1 MTNQRGKTA
10 GRAVRR
16 GFTLIE
22 AIVVIVIIGVL
33 AAVVA
38 PNILKRIGQSE
49 QAAATASASSL
60 YTALKGYIADHGEPQ
75 SGAPIDI
82 LWERPSSISESDWKN
97 SAAPYVE
104 TKDSLIDPWGNKYIL
119 AIPGPEG
126 REYAIMSY
134 GRDGKAGGEGQD
146 KDIVKP

>member
-1 MTNQRGKTA
+1 MNHKRGT
-10 GRAVRR
+10 RATRPARR
-16 GFTLIE
+16 AFTLIE

-49 QAAATASASSL
+49 QAAATASANSL
-60 YTALKGYIADHGEPQ
+60 YTALKGFIADHGEPP
-75 SGAPIDI
+75 SGATIDI
-82 LWERPSSISESDWKN
+82 LWERPSSVSEEDWKN

-104 TKDSLIDPWGNKYIL
+104 TKDDLTDPWGNKYIL

-126 REYAIMSY
+126 RDYAIISY
-134 GRDGKAGGEGQD
+134 GKDGKAGGDGQD